1 MMMMRGNANPSLQHL
16 LRRMSRAI
24 CDRMTPV
31 ETVGSLQEGLRTQ
44 EWLTQFAV
52 CVNDVLVAFVATRK
66 AQELMLVKLRNYF
79 SVRNV
84 NHSILR
90 CFVLFPVASIRNTML
105 GKKYGCMPKDA
116 PSRVLL
122 EEWVMTLKRHTN
134 NQSDLSVRNIMHYYL
149 GFVLPGFAMNVEMW
163 SVETAAQR
171 VRSKWESVGDL
182 AAFVQGLC
190 GPKQSNKKTY
200 WLQHF
205 LTHIVKTDIRIPPN
219 IVRDV
224 NKGSMHEQYVRDGA
238 KEETDQHLIPNE
250 DLEKLYAVAKNDI
263 FNELWFLTLL
273 TTGMRV
279 GAFCKMKIAHV
290 ADYVGGRWVIR
301 ETGKTIEKGNRFFG
315 FKIHARVS
323 QLMFIWLNHTRRI
336 SKSEF
341 VFPGAREKWL
351 CADTIRKRFQTM
363 CTDAQLS
370 DKKYHPHG
378 LRHCYVHILSD
389 LGNSIEIVS
398 KLIQHSNP
406 LTTQRHYLRES
417 CAEVTS
423 RANIPWLVK
432 KDTTINACP
441 AFLQQITIERPEA
454 LRLEDDKEDATQ
466 QLRELELYLQS

>member
-1 MMMMRGNANPSLQHL
+1 
-16 LRRMSRAI
+16 
-24 CDRMTPV
+24 
-31 ETVGSLQEGLRTQ
+31 
-44 EWLTQFAV
+44 
-52 CVNDVLVAFVATRK
+52 
-66 AQELMLVKLRNYF
+66 
-79 SVRNV
+79 
-84 NHSILR
+84 
-90 CFVLFPVASIRNTML
+90 
-105 GKKYGCMPKDA
+105 
-116 PSRVLL
+116 
-122 EEWVMTLKRHTN
+122 
-134 NQSDLSVRNIMHYYL
+134 
-149 GFVLPGFAMNVEMW
+149 
-163 SVETAAQR
+163 
-171 VRSKWESVGDL
+171 
-182 AAFVQGLC
+182 
-190 GPKQSNKKTY
+190 
-200 WLQHF
+200 
-205 LTHIVKTDIRIPPN
+205 
-219 IVRDV
+219 
-224 NKGSMHEQYVRDGA
+224 
-238 KEETDQHLIPNE
+238 
-250 DLEKLYAVAKNDI
+250 
-263 FNELWFLTLL
+263 
-273 TTGMRV
+273 
-279 GAFCKMKIAHV
+279 
-290 ADYVGGRWVIR
+290 
-301 ETGKTIEKGNRFFG
+301 
-315 FKIHARVS
+315 
-323 QLMFIWLNHTRRI
+323 MFIWLNHTRRI